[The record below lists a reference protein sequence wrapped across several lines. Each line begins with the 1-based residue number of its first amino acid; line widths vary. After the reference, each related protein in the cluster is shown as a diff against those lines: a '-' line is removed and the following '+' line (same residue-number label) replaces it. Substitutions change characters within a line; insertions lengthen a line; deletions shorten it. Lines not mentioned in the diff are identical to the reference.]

1 MMNLINSWL
10 SLAVVLCITP
20 AFAQS
25 VTDHCPVSIIPITG
39 EQPPAKIVVDP
50 PLAEPLAAR
59 SVAIIQYCAENLH
72 IAPVFGPAA
81 AEASP
86 RIGHLHV
93 TVDDSP
99 WHWADASGNPIILQG
114 LSPGPHKVLI
124 ELADAN
130 HRVIDKA
137 TVTFVVPE
145 KNADAQH

>member
-1 MMNLINSWL
+1 MNLKNSWL
-10 SLAVVLCITP
+10 FLAVLLCIRP
-20 AFAQS
+20 AVAQS
-25 VTDHCPVSIIPITG
+25 VTDHCPVSIIPVSG

-59 SVAIIQYCAENLH
+59 AVAVIQYCAKNLH
-72 IAPVFGPAA
+72 IVPVFGPAA
-81 AEASP
+81 AGVPP

-114 LSPGPHKVLI
+114 LSPGPHKVLV

-130 HRVIDKA
+130 HHVIDKA

-145 KNADAQH
+145 KNATAER